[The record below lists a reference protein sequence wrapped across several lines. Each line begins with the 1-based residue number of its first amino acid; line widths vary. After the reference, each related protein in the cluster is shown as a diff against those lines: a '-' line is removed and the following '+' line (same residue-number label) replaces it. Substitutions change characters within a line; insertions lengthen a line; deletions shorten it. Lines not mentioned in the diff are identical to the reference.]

1 MYKIIER
8 NWENSTYD
16 NKFFKYLKFF
26 NNETTEV
33 YLKYPE
39 LDHNPQLFTTIY
51 FESEDKYH
59 WPPKEDSI
67 WLDKRFLSKEI
78 NRYYFGLCKDD
89 DFYKSDKTKA
99 IALKERL
106 FLEINFETIEKS
118 QLVFVKDDETLQI
131 NTCMRIDLSSLS
143 SQAIPIFKNNFNVF
157 AEDADSNHYLI
168 ILGGF
173 EGNELIDNLKNV
185 LSNIEFDNDG
195 ESPFIKVKSFSITSA
210 SKNTNNTDDNAKSIN
225 TSSITEKKNNEN
237 NVMEKNPDKK
247 EKEAENSELENE
259 PDFKSKLKLND
270 TLIKVLTSLKEGKS
284 LEETSEIL
292 DINIYRIN
300 SWLKLGKQNI
310 SPYDVFYKQYN
321 EIMPEKGENIDSGED
336 IDSSSTNTASS
347 ENDDSS
353 NESQNSKLNG
363 AENMS
368 EESPE
373 SNSKGVKTKKEL
385 IEESCRLL
393 KEGKSKEEICEILDI
408 PESQMTNWYYLG
420 KMNITP
426 YDLFYKTKGN
436 IETENNVETKTKEN
450 IESESNVKEENKDN
464 TENQNI
470 ESKNKQIPM
479 NKINNLRSSELDI
492 ILENNNLDYA
502 LMKNKDEKLDIIFN
516 ELSDDEMEKSLNLLE
531 DIYSKRRAILKKL
544 TPLSKNEML
553 RLLSKKDYKKF
564 SKKNRSIIIN
574 HIVTSLNYK
583 ELDEFLDNLNKNIYI
598 DIDTLNQKG
607 KDNIN
612 NKNNDSYIESKEN
625 ESSFNDSNIQSD
637 SSNKDSKKFDESRCA
652 TCGKTL
658 PNDYKK
664 DKCKTCQRK
673 EYLSKIIKD
682 MLSHID
688 PEVEFTM
695 EDFKK
700 IGYTDLR
707 IKDYVWTLQEFDLID
722 KTSEDK
728 YCLKSEDIL
737 KQHILPDSDSK
748 SEDDNPEDEKDN
760 VEKLSKTC
768 SVCGKTFSISHFHKS
783 KKSQDG
789 YEDYCKSCKKQ
800 VKAADYAEYLL
811 RYVKPEQEF
820 GIDEMQKN
828 YPARE
833 ILYGQIWS
841 LQEFGLINQ
850 KGDNYALVDEETLR
864 KFMDSYLQENPDEKP
879 KMETDTKEIG
889 QEKDHNSIHL
899 ISKEEFD
906 KLDKKNKD
914 KFRKMEILINALK
927 EGKDRKEAMK
937 LAGVNISSIMA
948 WNTLGSR
955 GNELYVNFYNEYNQL
970 VVDEDSNIDKS
981 DKIKTEDEYKPKE
994 LHYNKLVNQKMN
1006 IVLKLLSEGKSK
1018 KIAYD
1023 AANVTPSIV
1032 SAWIR
1037 SGESGNDRYVKFYG
1051 EYNKITG
1058 KKPEKTPNTNSDKYY
1073 PHKYTPERHKI
1084 IIDAIK
1090 EGKTRKDAANL
1101 AKIDL
1106 NNLQMWY
1113 QKGKNGEQPFAQYY
1127 ADYTNAREYAEKQK
1141 NSKEKSEDKAFE
1153 SEEIQNKLGT
1163 FIEEIKNGKTRSES
1177 AETAELSLK
1186 DISTWITKGNQ
1197 RKEPY
1202 VNFAEEYKSARDY
1215 SISNILKTKE
1225 NIKSEVVDLIIKGKT
1240 LEEASKLA
1248 NEGKSE
1254 KDILFWYNE
1263 GRFGNSSHREFYYQC
1278 QEASE
1283 NNEKT
1288 SFSDKVGENISKSFN
1303 DEQEIAKSLDAESE
1317 ITESSDE
1324 EAYGFNYSKE
1334 THKLVIEA
1342 LKEGK
1347 SQDEAADAAG
1357 ISAED
1362 LNNWFVNAHSN
1373 PYYSFY
1379 MDYIAL
1385 KTNAFGENEDKELA
1399 ENKDKIVVFFN
1410 AIRLGKNR
1418 KQAAKIA
1425 DLNLKLINKWI
1436 SKGNQG
1442 KEPYVSIANEYKEA
1456 RQSATSQGSDFNKKL
1471 KDEAVE
1477 LIKNGKTLEEAA
1489 KLVNDGKNENDILNW
1504 YSAGK
1509 FGDKNH
1515 KEFYLQCVA
1524 SSSDVEEDETI
1535 IPEFSDDETPQKV
1548 EESSKTEEIEDNS
1561 QDDKTSQKEE
1571 EIETQL
1577 DEKSSLKSFVINESE
1592 DEIEILIKGI
1602 IDNRDLISTLNGL
1615 KGFDECITKIVTN
1628 SVDNDK
1634 MDLLIEIK
1642 TTELN
1647 VNIIKKNLGILN

>member
-8 NWENSTYD
+8 NWENSSYD
-16 NKFFKYLKFF
+16 NKLFKYLKNF
-26 NNETTEV
+26 NNQTTEV
-33 YLKYPE
+33 YLEYPE

-51 FESEDKYH
+51 FESEDKTY

-67 WLDKRFLSKEI
+67 WVDKRFLSKYI
-78 NRYYFGLCKDD
+78 NRYYFGLCKDN
-89 DFYKSDKTKA
+89 DFYKSNKTKV

-118 QLVFVKDDETLQI
+118 QLVFVKDSESLQI
-131 NTCMRIDLSSLS
+131 NACIRVDLSSLS
-143 SQAIPIFKNNFNVF
+143 SQAISIFKDHFNVF

-173 EGNELIDNLKNV
+173 EGKELIDNLKNV
-185 LSNIEFDNDG
+185 LSNIELDNDG
-195 ESPFIKVKSFSITSA
+195 ESPFIKVKSFNIESISNKT
-210 SKNTNNTDDNAKSIN
+210 DNAVNKVKSIAN
-225 TSSITEKKNNEN
+225 EDNSEN
-237 NVMEKNPDKK
+237 NKNAEDKMEINPDKK
-247 EKEAENSELENE
+247 EKEARISELDNK
-259 PDFKSKLKLND
+259 PDLKSKLELND
-270 TLIKVLTSLKEGKS
+270 TLIKVLTTLKEQKS
-284 LEETSEIL
+284 LEETSKIL
-292 DINIYRIN
+292 DIDIYRIN
-300 SWLKLGKQNI
+300 TWLKLGKQNI

-321 EIMPEKGENIDSGED
+321 EIMTEKGENIDSEED
-336 IDSSSTNTASS
+336 VDSPSQNTASL

-393 KEGKSKEEICEILDI
+393 KEGKSNEEICKILDI

-426 YDLFYKTKGN
+426 YDIFYKTKEN

-450 IESESNVKEENKDN
+450 IESESNVEEENKDN

-492 ILENNNLDYA
+492 ILESNNLDYA
-502 LMKNKDEKLDIIFN
+502 LMKNRDEKLDIIFN

-544 TPLSKNEML
+544 TLLSKNEML

-564 SKKNRSIIIN
+564 SKKKRSIIIN

-583 ELDEFLDNLNKNIYI
+583 ELDEFMDNLNKNIYI

-637 SSNKDSKKFDESRCA
+637 SSNEDSKKSDESRCA

-748 SEDDNPEDEKDN
+748 SENDNPEDEKDN

-879 KMETDTKEIG
+879 KKITDTKEIG

-914 KFRKMEILINALK
+914 KFRKMQILINALK

-970 VVDEDSNIDKS
+970 VVDEDPINDKS
-981 DKIKTEDEYKPKE
+981 DKIKPVEEYEPKE

-1023 AANVTPSIV
+1023 TANVTQTIV
-1032 SAWIR
+1032 GSWIR
-1037 SGESGNDRYVKFYG
+1037 SGESGNNRYVKFYD
-1051 EYNKITG
+1051 EYNRITG
-1058 KKPEKTPNTNSDKYY
+1058 KKPEISPNKDSDKYY
-1073 PHKYTPERHKI
+1073 PYKYSPERHKI

-1197 RKEPY
+1197 GKEPY

-1225 NIKSEVVDLIIKGKT
+1225 DIKSEVVDLIKKGNT
-1240 LEEASKLA
+1240 LEEASKRA

-1263 GRFGNSSHREFYYQC
+1263 GRFGNSSHQEFYYQC

-1283 NNEKT
+1283 NNEET
-1288 SFSDKVGENISKSFN
+1288 SFSDKVGENISKSFS
-1303 DEQEIAKSLDAESE
+1303 DEQEIAKSPDAESE

-1324 EAYGFNYSKE
+1324 EEYGFNYSKE

-1399 ENKDKIVVFFN
+1399 KNKDKIVVFFN

-1456 RQSATSQGSDFNKKL
+1456 RQSATSQESDFNKKL

-1535 IPEFSDDETPQKV
+1535 IPEFSDDETPQKA

-1571 EIETQL
+1571 EIETQP

>member
-8 NWENSTYD
+8 KWENSTYD
-16 NKFFKYLKFF
+16 NKFFKYLKYF
-26 NNETTEV
+26 NNQTTEV

-51 FESEDKYH
+51 FESEDKSH

-106 FLEINFETIEKS
+106 FLEINFETNEKS
-118 QLVFVKDDETLQI
+118 QLVFVKDNESLQI
-131 NTCMRIDLSSLS
+131 NTCIRIDLSSLS
-143 SQAIPIFKNNFNVF
+143 SHAISIFKNNFNVF
-157 AEDADSNHYLI
+157 AEDADSNYYLI

-173 EGNELIDNLKNV
+173 EGKELIDNLKNV
-185 LSNIEFDNDG
+185 LSNIEFDNDL
-195 ESPFIKVKSFSITSA
+195 ESPFIKVKSFNIESIS
-210 SKNTNNTDDNAKSIN
+210 NTTDNANDKVKSIN
-225 TSSITEKKNNEN
+225 NEDNPEN
-237 NVMEKNPDKK
+237 NKNTEDKMDKNSDKK
-247 EKEAENSELENE
+247 EKETEISEFDNKPELKNKLE
-259 PDFKSKLKLND
+259 LND
-270 TLIKVLTSLKEGKS
+270 TLIKVLNLLKKGKS
-284 LEETSEIL
+284 VQETSEIL

-321 EIMPEKGENIDSGED
+321 EIMTEKGENIDSEED
-336 IDSSSTNTASS
+336 VDSPSQNTASL

-393 KEGKSKEEICEILDI
+393 KERKSNEEICKILDI

-426 YDLFYKTKGN
+426 YDIFYKTKEK

-492 ILENNNLDYA
+492 ILESNNLDYA
-502 LMKNKDEKLDIIFN
+502 LMKNRDEKLDIIFN

-564 SKKNRSIIIN
+564 SKKNRSKIIN

-637 SSNKDSKKFDESRCA
+637 SSNEDSKKSDESRCA

-737 KQHILPDSDSK
+737 KQHILPYSDSK
-748 SEDDNPEDEKDN
+748 SEDEIPEDEKDN

-937 LAGVNISSIMA
+937 LAGVNISSVMA

-1101 AKIDL
+1101 AQIDL

-1153 SEEIQNKLGT
+1153 SEEIQNKLGI

-1197 RKEPY
+1197 GKEPY
-1202 VNFAEEYKSARDY
+1202 VSFAEEYKSARDY
-1215 SISNILKTKE
+1215 SISNILKSNE
-1225 NIKSEVVDLIIKGKT
+1225 EIKLGVVDLIKKGKT
-1240 LEEASKLA
+1240 IEEASKLA

-1254 KDILFWYNE
+1254 NDILYWYNE
-1263 GRFGNSSHREFYYQC
+1263 GRLGNSSHREFYYQC

-1283 NNEKT
+1283 NKEDS
-1288 SFSDKVGENISKSFN
+1288 SFSDNVGENISKAFN
-1303 DEQEIAKSLDAESE
+1303 GESE
-1317 ITESSDE
+1317 ITEPLDDE
-1324 EAYGFNYSKE
+1324 NEEIYRFNYSKQ
-1334 THKLVIEA
+1334 THKLVIDA

-1347 SQDEAADAAG
+1347 SQEEAAEAAG
-1357 ISAED
+1357 ISPED

-1456 RQSATSQGSDFNKKL
+1456 RQSATSQESNFNQKI

-1509 FGDKNH
+1509 FGDNNH
-1515 KEFYLQCVA
+1515 KEFYLLCEE
-1524 SSSDVEEDETI
+1524 SSSDAEEDEI
-1535 IPEFSDDETPQKV
+1535 IMQELSDDETPQK
-1548 EESSKTEEIEDNS
+1548 EESSKTKETYDSS
-1561 QDDKTSQKEE
+1561 QDEKTSQNEE
-1571 EIETQL
+1571 EIETHP
-1577 DEKSSLKSFVINESE
+1577 DEKTSLKSFVINENKE
-1592 DEIEILIKGI
+1592 DMEILIKGI
-1602 IDNRDLISTLNGL
+1602 IENRDLISTLNGL

-1628 SVDNDK
+1628 SIDKDK

>member
-8 NWENSTYD
+8 NWENSSYD
-16 NKFFKYLKFF
+16 NKLFKYLKNF
-26 NNETTEV
+26 NNQTTEV
-33 YLKYPE
+33 YLEYPE

-51 FESEDKYH
+51 FESEDKTY

-67 WLDKRFLSKEI
+67 WVDKRFLSKYI
-78 NRYYFGLCKDD
+78 NRYYFGLCKDN
-89 DFYKSDKTKA
+89 DFYKSNKTKV

-118 QLVFVKDDETLQI
+118 QLVFVKDSESLQI
-131 NTCMRIDLSSLS
+131 NACIRVDLSSLS
-143 SQAIPIFKNNFNVF
+143 SQAISIFKDHFNVF
-157 AEDADSNHYLI
+157 AEDSDSNHYLI

-173 EGNELIDNLKNV
+173 EGKELIDNLKNV
-185 LSNIEFDNDG
+185 LSNIELDNDG
-195 ESPFIKVKSFSITSA
+195 ESPFIKVKSFNIESISNKT
-210 SKNTNNTDDNAKSIN
+210 DNAVNKVKSIAN
-225 TSSITEKKNNEN
+225 EDNSEN
-237 NVMEKNPDKK
+237 NKNAEDKMEINPDKK
-247 EKEAENSELENE
+247 EKEAKISELDNK
-259 PDFKSKLKLND
+259 PDLKSKLELND
-270 TLIKVLTSLKEGKS
+270 TLIKVLTTLKEQKSLKE
-284 LEETSEIL
+284 TSKIL
-292 DINIYRIN
+292 DIDIYRIN
-300 SWLKLGKQNI
+300 TWLKLGKQNI

-321 EIMPEKGENIDSGED
+321 EIMTEKGENIDSEED
-336 IDSSSTNTASS
+336 VDSPSQNTASS

-393 KEGKSKEEICEILDI
+393 KEGKSNEEICKILDI

-426 YDLFYKTKGN
+426 YDIFYKTKEK
-436 IETENNVETKTKEN
+436 IETENNVE
-450 IESESNVKEENKDN
+450 EEHNGN

-470 ESKNKQIPM
+470 ESKSKSINR

-492 ILENNNLDYA
+492 ILESNNLDYA
-502 LMKNKDEKLDIIFN
+502 LMKNRGEKLDIIFN
-516 ELSDDEMEKSLNLLE
+516 ELSEDEMEKSLNLLE

-564 SKKNRSIIIN
+564 SKKNRPIIIN

-583 ELDEFLDNLNKNIYI
+583 ELDEFMDNLNKNIYI

-637 SSNKDSKKFDESRCA
+637 SSNEDSKKSDESRCA

-850 KGDNYALVDEETLR
+850 KGDNYALADEETLR

-879 KMETDTKEIG
+879 KMETDSKEIG

-1141 NSKEKSEDKAFE
+1141 NSKEKNEDKAFE

-1197 RKEPY
+1197 GKEPY

-1225 NIKSEVVDLIIKGKT
+1225 DIKSEVVDLIKKGNT

-1263 GRFGNSSHREFYYQC
+1263 GRFGNSSHQEFYYQC

-1303 DEQEIAKSLDAESE
+1303 DEQEIAKSPDAEFE

-1456 RQSATSQGSDFNKKL
+1456 RQSATSQESDFNKKL

-1524 SSSDVEEDETI
+1524 SSSDVEEDKTI

-1571 EIETQL
+1571 EIETQP
-1577 DEKSSLKSFVINESE
+1577 DKKSSLKSFVINESE

-1602 IDNRDLISTLNGL
+1602 IENRDLISTLNGL

-1647 VNIIKKNLGILN
+1647 VNIIKKNLGIIN